1 MYIIGGD
8 VEDIVT
14 SQLERDVPIDDLL
27 GVAGASDKRVLLLP
41 AAAVEDVARNSGET
55 KRVQGSGKK
64 KKKKSNS
71 SKPRGNSPAKGQWS
85 KRDNATPKQ
94 RGYERFER
102 FESY

>member
-14 SQLERDVPIDDLL
+14 SQVERDVPIDDLL
-27 GVAGASDKRVLLLP
+27 KVAGASDKRVLLLP
-41 AAAVEDVARNSGET
+41 AAAVEDIARNSGET

-64 KKKKSNS
+64 KKKANS
-71 SKPRGNSPAKGQWS
+71 SKQKGSNAAKGQWR
-85 KRDNATPKQ
+85 KRDNAIPKQ

-102 FESY
+102 FES